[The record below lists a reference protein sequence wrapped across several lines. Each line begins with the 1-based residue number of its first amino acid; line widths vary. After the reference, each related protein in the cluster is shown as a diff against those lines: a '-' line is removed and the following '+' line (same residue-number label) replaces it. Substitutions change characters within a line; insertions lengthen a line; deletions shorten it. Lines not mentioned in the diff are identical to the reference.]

1 MTIAAKSPF
10 RQGKFRLLTARRPLF
25 LWFSLALLAASILHA
40 CVWFAARVFAAQGLL
55 AAPEGARQM
64 GLSLFW
70 MVCATSLWLIQ
81 GPKNRLHAV
90 GHVIGCAFLVCS
102 LGSVMAFSNLTL
114 SQNFEMSF
122 SNLLVFALVA
132 VPMVASQV
140 LLAVPSAVVFQLILL
155 KRPPQV
161 IAEVPAT

>member
-25 LWFSLALLAASILHA
+25 LWFALALLAASVLHA
-40 CVWFAARVFAAQGLL
+40 CVWFAARFFAAQGLL
-55 AAPEGARQM
+55 AAAEGARQM

-70 MVCATSLWLIQ
+70 MVCAAALWLIQ

-90 GHVIGCAFLVCS
+90 GHVVGCAFLVCS
-102 LGSVMAFSNLTL
+102 LGSFMAFSNLTL
-114 SQNFEMSF
+114 SQNFELSF
-122 SNLLVFALVA
+122 SNLLVFSLVA

-140 LLAVPSAVVFQLILL
+140 LLAVPSAVLFQMILL
-155 KRPPQV
+155 KTSPK
-161 IAEVPAT
+161 AAAGAHGA